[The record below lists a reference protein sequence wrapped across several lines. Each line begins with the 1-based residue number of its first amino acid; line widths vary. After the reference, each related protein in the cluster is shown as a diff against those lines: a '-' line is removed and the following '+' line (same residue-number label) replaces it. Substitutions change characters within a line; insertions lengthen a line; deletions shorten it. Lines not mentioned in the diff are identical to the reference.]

1 MMSVILFT
9 KAGVYQELADCY
21 EGLKEGMRVYF
32 HRPFTPEDDYQ
43 FYKSLRRLYFA
54 NVATFLCQYHDETPE
69 NTEVDTFIDLKGKR
83 DPYASFERLVSTFV
97 ANWKSLKYNLV
108 TNDGEQYRPV
118 QAYECIERL
127 AVQYM
132 EALIEK
138 YATSV

>member
-1 MMSVILFT
+1 MSVILFT
-9 KAGVYQELADCY
+9 KAGVYQELADGY

-83 DPYASFERLVSTFV
+83 DPYASFEWLVSTFV

-138 YATSV
+138 YATSA

>member
-9 KAGVYQELADCY
+9 KSGVYQELADCY
-21 EGLKEGMRVYF
+21 ESLKYF

-69 NTEVDTFIDLKGKR
+69 NTEIDPFIDLEGKR
-83 DPYASFERLVSTFV
+83 DPYASFDQLVNTFV
-97 ANWKSLKYNLV
+97 ANWKSLKYNLI
-108 TNDGEQYRPV
+108 TNDGEQYQPV
-118 QAYECIERL
+118 QAYEYIDRL

-132 EALIEK
+132 EALTEK
-138 YATSV
+138 YGASE

>member
-9 KAGVYQELADCY
+9 KAGVYQELADGY

-83 DPYASFERLVSTFV
+83 DPYASFEWLVSTFV

-138 YATSV
+138 YATSA

>member
-1 MMSVILFT
+1 MSVILFT

-83 DPYASFERLVSTFV
+83 DPYVSFEQLVNTFV

-118 QAYECIERL
+118 QAYEWIDRL
-127 AVQYM
+127 AVHYM

-138 YATSV
+138 YATSA